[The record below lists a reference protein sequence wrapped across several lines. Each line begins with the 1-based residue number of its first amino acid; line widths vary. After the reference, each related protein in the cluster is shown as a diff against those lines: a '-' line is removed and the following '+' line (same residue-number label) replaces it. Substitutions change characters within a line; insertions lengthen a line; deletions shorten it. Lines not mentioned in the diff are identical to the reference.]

1 MKNILSNFT
10 VFQRV
15 LLIFSIVAYT
25 VCAFVI
31 NTIDGWIAFA
41 SCLTFAIYLVFNA
54 NAKWISF
61 VWIIVSYLIYM
72 YFNIKE
78 IYWGEFATS
87 VMSIAIN
94 FVAMLQWKKH
104 TSDNKLKINRIS
116 ALEIVLTTLS
126 MLTIALCLYFL
137 LNALNSELV
146 ILNALSFSV
155 IIVEYYLTFRR
166 TVWKYAF
173 GIMSAIVYI
182 LLWIFAMQSITDYAL
197 IFVVNGFLNIIWY
210 VDGIVQWIKLSKN
223 K

>member
-25 VCAFVI
+25 ICALVI

-78 IYWGEFATS
+78 VYWGEFATS

-137 LNALNSELV
+137 LNAINSELV

-166 TVWKYAF
+166 TVWKYVF
-173 GIMSAIVYI
+173 GIISAIVYI
-182 LLWIFAMQSITDYAL
+182 LLWFFAMQSITDYAL
-197 IFVVNGFLNIIWY
+197 IFVVNGFLNIVWY
-210 VDGIVQWIKLSKN
+210 VDGIVQWTKLSNN

>member
-25 VCAFVI
+25 ICALVI

-78 IYWGEFATS
+78 VYWGEFATS

-104 TSDNKLKINRIS
+104 TSDNKLKINKIS

-166 TVWKYAF
+166 TVWKYVF

-182 LLWIFAMQSITDYAL
+182 LLWVFAMQGITDYAL
-197 IFVVNGFLNIIWY
+197 IFVVNGILNIVWY
-210 VDGIVQWIKLSKN
+210 VDGIVQWTKLSKN